1 MPLKNEPIKITLTT
15 NILGDQMIDLHLELD
30 RNPKRRRTMKGRGR
44 RRIFGQID
52 HGLRRQNAVDNVERE
67 RQNPFSHI

>member
-1 MPLKNEPIKITLTT
+1 
-15 NILGDQMIDLHLELD
+15 MIDLHLELD

-67 RQNPFSHI
+67 RQNPFSHT

>member
-1 MPLKNEPIKITLTT
+1 
-15 NILGDQMIDLHLELD
+15 MINHHLELD
-30 RNPKRRRTMKGRGR
+30 RKPKRRMRVKWRGR